1 MEAEIWVE
9 KYRPKTLDE
18 IVDQEEVVKRLKNY
32 VQQKNI
38 PHLLFAGPPGTGK
51 TATAIALTRDL
62 FGENWRDNFIELN
75 ASVSKNTPILV
86 RIDGQIR
93 RVTFEELDK
102 IYFKDSNEE
111 YVKVDNLE
119 VLTVDR
125 NYKVAWAKV
134 STLIRHKVSKIVR
147 VHLEGGG
154 VIELTGNHSVMILSE
169 EGLKAIKASEIN
181 VGDYLLSFTAEL
193 EGNLNVVDLSNY
205 RYKAV
210 TSRTVVLNDLELN
223 ENSSWVFGLYTAEG
237 AVGFKGD
244 TSGQVVYTINAEEQN
259 LASRIRNFA
268 NYYDISVYENYTA
281 SGFNRERLSA
291 KQIRI
296 LSTQLAKFF
305 RDNFYDGNGFKAKNK
320 RVPSFMFS
328 AKLEN
333 RLSYLKG
340 LYEGDGYG
348 EWGNVVRIFSVSK
361 DLLIDVAWL
370 ARISGIES
378 SIFDREVRLIWR
390 GKMNWKKSDLLP
402 AKPIISLIEKI
413 EKRIKGNWRYE
424 FRHQLY
430 DGRGRISKDTLK
442 RIVKMIDEYELSEN
456 EKKVFELLKKLAYTD
471 LHALKVK
478 KIELVNYNDYVY
490 DVSVPNNEM
499 FFAGNI
505 PILLHNSDERGID
518 VVRHK
523 IKEFARTAPI
533 GGAPFKIIFL
543 DEADALTPDAQAA
556 LRRTME
562 MYSKSCRFILSCNYI
577 SRIIEPIQSRCAVF
591 KFKPIPPEAMKKRLK
606 EIAEN
611 EGVKITEDAL
621 DALVYIANGDFRKAI
636 NALQGAA
643 ALGEVVTAEAIY
655 QITATARPEEMR
667 KLIET
672 ALSGKFLE
680 ARQILD
686 RMMVE
691 YGMSGEDIVSQLFR
705 EIISSKL
712 DERVKVMLI
721 DKLGEIDFRLTEGAH
736 DRIQLDAYLAYLA
749 TIGKKLS

>member
-18 IVDQEEVVKRLKNY
+18 IVGQEEVVKRLKNY
-32 VQQKNI
+32 VKQKNI

-62 FGENWRDNFIELN
+62 FGEFWRDNFIELN
-75 ASVSKNTPILV
+75 ASVSKDTPILV

-125 NYKVAWAKV
+125 NYKVVWAKV
-134 STLIRHKVSKIVR
+134 STLIRHKASKILR

-154 VIELTGNHSVMILSE
+154 LIELTGNHSVMILSE

-181 VGDYLLSFTAEL
+181 EDDYLLSFTAEL
-193 EGNLNVVDLSNY
+193 EGNLNVIDLSDY
-205 RYKAV
+205 VV
-210 TSRTVVLNDLELN
+210 TSRTVVLNDLKLN
-223 ENSSWVFGLYTAEG
+223 ERLYTAEG
-237 AVGFKGD
+237 AVGFRGN
-244 TSGQVVYTINAEEQN
+244 TSGQIVYTINAEEQN
-259 LASRIRNFA
+259 LASKIRNFA
-268 NYYDISVYENYTA
+268 DYYNIGVYENYTN
-281 SGFNRERLSA
+281 FNRERLSA

-305 RDNFYDGNGFKAKNK
+305 RDNDGNGFKAKNK

-328 AKLEN
+328 AKLES
-333 RLSYLKG
+333 RLAYLKG

-348 EWGNVVRIFSVSK
+348 EWGNVIRILSVSK

-402 AKPIISLIEKI
+402 AKPIISLIKRI
-413 EKRIKGNWRYE
+413 EKKIKGNW

-430 DGRGRISKDTLK
+430 DGRDRISKDVLK
-442 RIVKMIDEYELSEN
+442 RIVKMVDEYKLSEN
-456 EKKVFELLKKLAYTD
+456 EKKIFELLKRLAYTD
-471 LHALKVK
+471 LHALKVRK
-478 KIELVNYNDYVY
+478 VELIEYNDYVY

-562 MYSKSCRFILSCNYI
+562 MYSKTCRFILSCNYI
-577 SRIIEPIQSRCAVF
+577 SRIIEPIQSRCTVF
-591 KFKPIPPEAMKKRLK
+591 KFKPIPPEVMKKRLK
-606 EIAEN
+606 EIAESEN
-611 EGVKITEDAL
+611 VEITEDAL
-621 DALVYIANGDFRKAI
+621 DALVYISNGDFRKAI
-636 NALQGAA
+636 NALQGTA
-643 ALGEVVTAEAIY
+643 ALGEVVTAEAVY
-655 QITATARPEEMR
+655 QITATARPEEM
-667 KLIET
+667 KELIET

-680 ARQILD
+680 ARKILD
-686 RMMVE
+686 RMMIE

-705 EIISSKL
+705 EIIASKL
-712 DERVKVMLI
+712 DEKIKVMLI

-749 TIGKKLS
+749 NIGKKLS